1 MSKIRASRNESLPWK
16 GENFRVFNYIHT
28 LGEVLYFIKGS
39 YHSDQPDYIKTG
51 SKPIFQY
58 MRFAKN
64 HNAKFIFFKPG
75 EPNALWSF
83 ENPDH
88 PREEKFIFDILH
100 ENVAN
105 TGISPNDVA
114 FVSGNAN
121 IQACYAG
128 YCEWKKI
135 PVHQQIR
142 VKSRAFWAKFTAEV
156 VDEIDIDQQVPITK
170 YCSMLNRR
178 WREQKGDLLLKL
190 IQTGLMEPEY
200 SDRFNKTF
208 NFFDQLHG
216 HNALLNDNPHMQNY
230 FSDLPGDTAETQT
243 LDYVPVATNPLVT
256 QTLNE
261 CAFDFVVDYTMN
273 EDMDTELF
281 ASYKKTFPW
290 WTENIISEKTFRN
303 MLSKKPF
310 LRLGEPN
317 SLRIIRDEYGF
328 KTFDGILFDESYD
341 QIQDYHKRMQ
351 ALVDQ
356 LKYIMDTY
364 TLEQLMDKIHSP
376 QVQQVLEYNHKHF
389 LKLISYTPSG
399 NHPWLETYFVNNRKK
414 SQ

>member
-1 MSKIRASRNESLPWK
+1 MSKIRASRNEPLPWNGK
-16 GENFRVFNYIHT
+16 NYKVFNYIDT
-28 LGEVLYFIKGS
+28 LGEVLYSVHGS

-51 SKPIFQY
+51 SKPIFQF

-64 HNAKFIFFKPG
+64 HNAKFIFFKPS

-83 ENPDH
+83 DNPDH

-135 PVHQQIR
+135 PAQQQIR
-142 VKSRAFWAKFTAEV
+142 VKSRAYWVKFTAEV
-156 VDEIDIDQQVPITK
+156 ADEIATDQPVPITK
-170 YCSMLNRR
+170 YFSMLNRR
-178 WREQKGDLLLKL
+178 WREQKGDVLLKM
-190 IQTGLMEPEY
+190 INTGLMEPEY
-200 SDRFNKTF
+200 SNKFNKTF
-208 NFFDQLHG
+208 NFFDQI
-216 HNALLNDNPHMQNY
+216 NSYNIILNENPHMQNY
-230 FSDLPGDTAETQT
+230 FCSLPGDTAETT
-243 LDYVPVATNPLVT
+243 KTNYAAIATDQILIKV
-256 QTLNE
+256 LGE
-261 CAFDFVVDYTMN
+261 SAFDFVVDYTMN
-273 EDMDTELF
+273 EDMDAELF
-281 ASYKKTFPW
+281 ASYKATFPW

-310 LRLGEPN
+310 LRLGEPD
-317 SLRIIRDEYGF
+317 SLKIIRDEYGF

-364 TLEQLMDKIHSP
+364 TLDQLLDKIHSP
-376 QVQQVLEYNHKHF
+376 QVQQVLEHNHNHL